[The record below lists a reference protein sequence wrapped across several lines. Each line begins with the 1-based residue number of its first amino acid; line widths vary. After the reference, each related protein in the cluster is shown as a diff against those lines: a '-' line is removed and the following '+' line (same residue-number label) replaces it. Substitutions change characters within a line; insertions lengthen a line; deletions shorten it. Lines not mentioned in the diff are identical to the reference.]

1 MNDVA
6 ADSGRPFAASP
17 VGDSAVAVV
26 TGSAAGI
33 GEALAR
39 RLSADGFTVVI
50 ADLDGNRAEA
60 VATEISARGG
70 KALGRQ
76 VDVSAAESV
85 AALFAWLTDELDRCD
100 VLVNNAGV
108 ASTAPLAE
116 VELERWNSTI
126 AINLTAALLTT
137 QHAVPLMEKGGRGRV
152 VNISSISGVRASAG
166 RMAYGTSKAA
176 MIGLTRQ
183 LAIELAVHNITVN
196 SVAPGPVDTAT
207 ARAIHTELTR
217 ESYLRL
223 IPMRRYGRPEEV
235 AAAVSFLCS
244 GDASYITGHT
254 IPVDGGYLAAG
265 VLEI

>member
-1 MNDVA
+1 MNDLA
-6 ADSGRPFAASP
+6 ADSGRSFAASP

-26 TGSAAGI
+26 TGGAAGI
-33 GEALAR
+33 GEAIGR

-50 ADLDGNRAEA
+50 ADLDRYRAEA

-116 VELERWNSTI
+116 VELERWNLTI
-126 AINLTAALLTT
+126 AINVTAALLTT
-137 QHAVPLMEKGGRGRV
+137 QHAVPLMKKGGRGRV

-166 RMAYGTSKAA
+166 KD
-176 MIGLTRQ
+176 GLRNLQGRDDRAHETTGNRACGRQ
-183 LAIELAVHNITVN
+183 HHGQLR
-196 SVAPGPVDTAT
+196 GP
-207 ARAIHTELTR
+207 R
-217 ESYLRL
+217 S
-223 IPMRRYGRPEEV
+223 
-235 AAAVSFLCS
+235 
-244 GDASYITGHT
+244 
-254 IPVDGGYLAAG
+254 GGYRNGAG
-265 VLEI
+265 HSYRTHAGKLLTADTDEALWQAGGGRSRRVLPLLRGCVVYHRSHDSGRRWLSCGRGA

>member
-6 ADSGRPFAASP
+6 ADNSRPFAASP

-26 TGSAAGI
+26 TGGAAGI
-33 GEALAR
+33 GEAIAR

-50 ADLDGNRAEA
+50 ADLDRNRAEA

-70 KALGRQ
+70 QALGRQ

-126 AINLTAALLTT
+126 AINVTAALLTT
-137 QHAVPLMEKGGRGRV
+137 QHAVPLMKSRRVLPLLRGRV
-152 VNISSISGVRASAG
+152 VYHRSHDSGRRWLSCG
-166 RMAYGTSKAA
+166 RGA
-176 MIGLTRQ
+176 
-183 LAIELAVHNITVN
+183 
-196 SVAPGPVDTAT
+196 
-207 ARAIHTELTR
+207 
-217 ESYLRL
+217 
-223 IPMRRYGRPEEV
+223 
-235 AAAVSFLCS
+235 
-244 GDASYITGHT
+244 
-254 IPVDGGYLAAG
+254 
-265 VLEI
+265 

>member
-1 MNDVA
+1 MNNVA
-6 ADSGRPFAASP
+6 ADSGRSFAASP
-17 VGDSAVAVV
+17 VGNSAVVVV
-26 TGSAAGI
+26 TGGAAGI
-33 GEALAR
+33 GEAIAR

-50 ADLDGNRAEA
+50 ADLDRNRAEA
-60 VATEISARGG
+60 VATEISAKGG
-70 KALGRQ
+70 KALAKQ

-137 QHAVPLMEKGGRGRV
+137 QHAVPLMKKGGRGRV

-176 MIGLTRQ
+176 IGLTRQ
-183 LAIELAVHNITVN
+183 LAIELAVDNITVN

-244 GDASYITGHT
+244 EDASYITGHT

>member
-1 MNDVA
+1 MNNVA
-6 ADSGRPFAASP
+6 ADSGRSFAASP
-17 VGDSAVAVV
+17 VGNSAVVVV
-26 TGSAAGI
+26 TGGAAGI
-33 GEALAR
+33 GEAIAR

-50 ADLDGNRAEA
+50 ADLDRNRAEA

-70 KALGRQ
+70 QALGRQ

-126 AINLTAALLTT
+126 AINVTAALLTT
-137 QHAVPLMEKGGRGRV
+137 QHAVPLMKKGGRGRV

-183 LAIELAVHNITVN
+183 LAIELAVDNITVN
-196 SVAPGPVDTAT
+196 SVAPGGYRNGAGHSYRTHAGKLLTADTDEALWQ
-207 ARAIHTELTR
+207 AGGGRSRRVLPL
-217 ESYLRL
+217 LRGRVVYHRSHDSG
-223 IPMRRYGRPEEV
+223 RRWLSCGRG
-235 AAAVSFLCS
+235 A
-244 GDASYITGHT
+244 
-254 IPVDGGYLAAG
+254 
-265 VLEI
+265 